1 MAYKRLTYEMQPLRI
16 LRARDGIRLIVVAPE
31 LLHLPRQKTAQPLI
45 EAPAFRVCGLS
56 EAEQYLGHLPYVSRK
71 RSNDMLPQF
80 CGRIRTHPPIGQGR
94 WKFRARL
101 LPIHI
106 ACRLAQV
113 QPAVAVSKTDDIRK
127 ALPISAEPLAEYC
140 EQRVRIHIAMQL
152 DQGIHGLLHRRP
164 ERERTRKFL
173 LSRRM
178 LSCCGKKTR
187 ACRRHRTCPCS
198 ECRCFAARILGLL
211 IELHRT
217 RQYRKCILS
226 RCIQEKAEPPIKVR
240 QMWECLACRMR
251 RCDLLGKRNILLFHR
266 VEQEVMEV
274 ALRTDGRDI
283 FLQGRTHIE
292 ERRCILSKTIIGIGE
307 IAIVPRTK
315 SLLMDPPLHQ
325 GKVARVLGTDTPRR
339 VPHVADGEGDGLMI
353 ELRCTVPLLERLM
366 YAPLIE

>member
-1 MAYKRLTYEMQPLRI
+1 M
-16 LRARDGIRLIVVAPE
+16 
-31 LLHLPRQKTAQPLI
+31 
-45 EAPAFRVCGLS
+45 CGLS

-71 RSNDMLPQF
+71 HSNDMLPQF

-113 QPAVAVSKTDDIRK
+113 QPAIAVSKTDKIQK
-127 ALPISAEPLAEYC
+127 ALLISAESLAECC
-140 EQRVRIHIAMQL
+140 EQRARIPIAMQL

-164 ERERTRKFL
+164 ERERTRKLL

-198 ECRCFAARILGLL
+198 ECRCFAARILGLR

-226 RCIQEKAEPPIKVR
+226 RCI
-240 QMWECLACRMR
+240 
-251 RCDLLGKRNILLFHR
+251 
-266 VEQEVMEV
+266 
-274 ALRTDGRDI
+274 
-283 FLQGRTHIE
+283 
-292 ERRCILSKTIIGIGE
+292 
-307 IAIVPRTK
+307 
-315 SLLMDPPLHQ
+315 
-325 GKVARVLGTDTPRR
+325 
-339 VPHVADGEGDGLMI
+339 
-353 ELRCTVPLLERLM
+353 
-366 YAPLIE
+366 

>member
-1 MAYKRLTYEMQPLRI
+1 MR
-16 LRARDGIRLIVVAPE
+16 
-31 LLHLPRQKTAQPLI
+31 
-45 EAPAFRVCGLS
+45 GLS
-56 EAEQYLGHLPYVSRK
+56 EAEQYLRHLPYVSRK
-71 RSNDMLPQF
+71 HSNDMLPQF
-80 CGRIRTHPPIGQGR
+80 CGRIRAHPLIGQRR
-94 WKFRARL
+94 WKFRACL
-101 LPIHI
+101 LAIHI

-113 QPAVAVSKTDDIRK
+113 QPAVAVSKTDEIQK
-127 ALPISAEPLAEYC
+127 ALPISAEPLAECC
-140 EQRVRIHIAMQL
+140 EQRARIPIAMQL

-164 ERERTRKFL
+164 ERERTRKLL
-173 LSRRM
+173 LSRRR

-187 ACRRHRTCPCS
+187 TCRRHRTCPCS
-198 ECRCFAARILGLL
+198 ECRCFAARILGLR

-217 RQYRKCILS
+217 RQRRKCILS

-240 QMWECLACRMR
+240 QIWECLACRAR

-266 VEQEVMEV
+266 IEQEVMEV

-307 IAIVPRTK
+307 ITIVPRTK

-325 GKVARVLGTDTPRR
+325 GKVARVLGTDPPRR

-353 ELRCTVPLLERLM
+353 ELRLTVPLLESLM